1 MSTRRLRCAIYTRKS
16 TEEGLDQDYNSLE
29 AQRDACIAYITSQA
43 GEGWTVV
50 KTQYDDGGLSGATME
65 RPALQRLLAD
75 IEARKVDVV
84 VVYKVDRLT
93 RSLADFAKIVE
104 ILDAHSVSFVSVTQQ
119 FNTTSSMG
127 RLTLNV
133 LLSFAQFE
141 REVTAERI
149 RDKIAASKKKG
160 MWMGGVVP
168 LGYDVVDRKLIVNE
182 QEARTI
188 RTLFDLYIRLG
199 TVKAV
204 KEEADR
210 LGLRTKARRPNNG
223 SRDGDVSFREGHLQ
237 KLLKNCIYVGEIGHR
252 EERYPGE
259 HDPIIDRALWDA
271 VQAQLRENAVKR
283 HSETNSTSASLLT
296 GLLRDE
302 NGILLRPSHASK
314 SGRRYRYYI
323 SRQPENAAPGNA
335 TAWRLPA
342 PAIENLVVQSICTFL
357 GDGVRLSETFGVTDM
372 HAAQIEA
379 MLAHAARMKR
389 RLETGN
395 RAEMRALLLETVAR
409 VELQRDCI
417 RIGLNASTMRM
428 YLAVPEQSGRTEQ
441 HIARLDM
448 PVQLRRRGAELKLVL
463 SGEHAGAGTPDPNL
477 IAAVAQAHR
486 WFGELRSG
494 TTRSI
499 ADLARLHGIHQADVS
514 RVLPLAFLAPDII
527 EAILGGR
534 QPVELTAAR
543 LKRILLPHAWA
554 DQRRV
559 LGFTD

>member
-1 MSTRRLRCAIYTRKS
+1 MKRHRCAIYTRKS

-29 AQRDACIAYITSQA
+29 AQRDACLAYITSQA
-43 GEGWTVV
+43 GEGWRVL
-50 KTQYDDGGLSGATME
+50 KTLYDDGGLSGATME
-65 RPALQRLLAD
+65 RPALQHLLTD

-104 ILDAHSVSFVSVTQQ
+104 VLDARDVSFVSVTQQ

-168 LGYDVVDRKLIVNE
+168 LGYNVVDRKLIVNE
-182 QEARTI
+182 EEAKTVRK
-188 RTLFDLYIRLG
+188 LFDLYRQLG

-204 KEEADR
+204 QEEANR
-210 LGLRTKARRPNNG
+210 LRLRTKARKPNNG
-223 SRDGDVSFREGHLQ
+223 SRDGGVSFRIGHLY
-237 KLLKNCIYVGEIGHR
+237 KLLTNCIYVGEIGHKG
-252 EERYPGE
+252 ERYPGE
-259 HDPIIDRALWDA
+259 QQPIIDRTVWDA
-271 VQAQLRENAVKR
+271 VQAQLIKNAVSR
-283 HSETNSTSASLLT
+283 RSGTNSASASLLT

-302 NGILLRPSHASK
+302 SGTLLKPSHANK

-323 SRQPENAAPGNA
+323 SREPEDGVSGPAS
-335 TAWRLPA
+335 AWRLPA
-342 PAIENLVVQSICTFL
+342 PAIENLVVQGICTL
-357 GDGVRLSETFGVTDM
+357 LDDPVQLTETFGLTELT
-372 HAAQIEA
+372 AGESKA
-379 MLAHAARMKR
+379 MLACASQMKR

-395 RAEMRALLLETVAR
+395 REELRTLLLDIAAR
-409 VELQRDCI
+409 IELLRDCV
-417 RIGLNASTMRM
+417 RIGLNATAMRI
-428 YLAVPEQSGRTEQ
+428 YLNVPERSDRTELR
-441 HIARLDM
+441 ITWLDI

-463 SGEHAGAGTPDPNL
+463 TGGQSQSFDPDPTL
-477 IAAVAQAHR
+477 IVTVAQGHR
-486 WFGELRSG
+486 WFEELRSG
-494 TTRSI
+494 TMTSI
-499 ADLARLHGIHQADVS
+499 ANLAHRHGIHQADVS

-527 EAILGGR
+527 DAILDGQ

-543 LKRILLPHAWA
+543 LKRIRLPHSWDA
-554 DQRRV
+554 QRRV
-559 LGFTD
+559 LGFTA